1 MLPVAAVGWFLASLT
16 LYSYWHTS
24 SICTV
29 GGQNQ
34 TACDLWAT
42 ILRLHV
48 GEMGLVGLEA
58 VLTSGFF
65 WPLQMVVIGNGTFIT
80 FLVTALVGAA
90 VATPTSS
97 SEYTTA
103 VVGSLAV
110 ACFSN
115 AMMVAMVWEH
125 FHRASYKMLTK

>member
-1 MLPVAAVGWFLASLT
+1 MGACGTTGLENECALWGVMLK
-16 LYSYWHTS
+16 
-24 SICTV
+24 
-29 GGQNQ
+29 
-34 TACDLWAT
+34 
-42 ILRLHV
+42 LHV
-48 GEMGLVGLEA
+48 VEMILVAFEC
-58 VLTSGFF
+58 VVTSGFF

-115 AMMVAMVWEH
+115 AMMVAMLWE
-125 FHRASYKMLTK
+125 